1 MSDESGVPVARESGR
16 PASDPR
22 PVDPPPV
29 EVELKYLARDRAG
42 ADGFLVAPSLG
53 PFSAGPTVRESR
65 CTDTYLDTADGALA
79 RAGLAARARR
89 TVTEALLTVKA
100 TMTEA
105 GALQRR
111 TELEG
116 AAGAGL
122 DPRAWPASAARSLL
136 LELCGDEPLVELAT
150 VRQLRRRR
158 DLVAGETLVELSLDQ
173 VEVLDGDRVVDR
185 FMELELE
192 LREGAEEPLLELRA
206 ILDRDRRLAPAVGSK
221 LDRALHAAAL
231 ARAGGPEA
239 GR

>member
-1 MSDESGVPVARESGR
+1 MTDDSGR
-16 PASDPR
+16 PASDPP
-22 PVDPPPV
+22 PVNPPPV
-29 EVELKYLARDRAG
+29 EVELKYLVRDRAG
-42 ADGFLVAPSLG
+42 ADDFLAAPSLG

-79 RAGLAARARR
+79 RAGLAVRARR
-89 TVTEALLTVKA
+89 TATEALLTVKA
-100 TMTEA
+100 TTTEA

-116 AAGAGL
+116 AAGEGL
-122 DPRAWPASAARSLL
+122 DPRPWPPSAARSLL
-136 LELCGDEPLVELAT
+136 LELGAGEPLVELAT
-150 VRQLRRRR
+150 VRQVRRRR
-158 DLVAGETLVELSLDQ
+158 DLVAGGTRVELSLDQ

-185 FMELELE
+185 FAELELE
-192 LREGAEEPLLELRA
+192 LREGAEGPLLELQA
-206 ILDRDRRLAPAVGSK
+206 ILDRDRRLAPAAGSK